1 MRKRPVNAQCTM
13 HNAKGQVPSGSRR
26 SVRGFLHFA
35 FCILHYGRPTAAAL
49 VLVAAVLL
57 AGCDL
62 GLPAGRTP
70 HREGN
75 RLDMVDQP
83 RLKPQRNDTFLGRPT
98 GLMEPQAGTIAV
110 GETPYPYAQNEADR
124 AGAELVN
131 PLQPTS
137 EALAHGKFV
146 YENVCVTCHGP
157 KGAGDGHVTA
167 LFPKPPSLMTQKVR
181 DWPDGQLFHRPM
193 RGQNSMP
200 SHARQ
205 VDAHDAWAA
214 VLHIRQMQKAEPV
227 SVPASSSPG
236 SAGGAADKPAAQP
249 LSSAGAPAKGGK

>member
-1 MRKRPVNAQCTM
+1 MRNA
-13 HNAKGQVPSGSRR
+13 AS
-26 SVRGFLHFA
+26 
-35 FCILHYGRPTAAAL
+35 AL
-49 VLVAAVLL
+49 AVATL
-57 AGCDL
+57 AMFVSACDL

-75 RLDMVDQP
+75 RLDMGDQP
-83 RLKPQRNDTFLGRPT
+83 KLKPQRNDIFGARPT
-98 GLMEPQAGTIAV
+98 GLMEPQPGTLAM

-131 PLQPTS
+131 PLQPTP
-137 EALAHGKFV
+137 AVIAHGKFV
-146 YENVCVTCHGP
+146 YENVCITCHGA
-157 KGAGDGHVTA
+157 KGAGDGVVTA

-205 VDAHDAWAA
+205 VDARDAWS
-214 VLHIRQMQKAEPV
+214 VIHYIRDMQKVEPV
-227 SVPASSSPG
+227 APPPAASAPAVPSASASQGAKPVPA
-236 SAGGAADKPAAQP
+236 QP
-249 LSSAGAPAKGGK
+249 VAVTGGKS

>member
-1 MRKRPVNAQCTM
+1 MSNA
-13 HNAKGQVPSGSRR
+13 AR
-26 SVRGFLHFA
+26 
-35 FCILHYGRPTAAAL
+35 AL
-49 VLVAAVLL
+49 AVVALATLL
-57 AGCDL
+57 TGCDL

-75 RLDMVDQP
+75 RLDMGDQP
-83 RLKPQRNDTFLGRPT
+83 KLKPQRKDLFGARPT
-98 GLMEPQAGTIAV
+98 GLMEPQPGTVAV

-131 PLQPTS
+131 PLQPTPDV
-137 EALAHGKFV
+137 LAHGKFI
-146 YENVCVTCHGP
+146 YENVCITCHGP
-157 KGAGDGHVTA
+157 RGAGDGTVTA

-205 VDAHDAWAA
+205 VDMRDAWS
-214 VLHIRQMQKAEPV
+214 VILYIRQMQKVEPV
-227 SVPASSSPG
+227 APAG
-236 SAGGAADKPAAQP
+236 QATPAAPVPPQP
-249 LSSAGAPAKGGK
+249 AAVPGGKS

>member
-1 MRKRPVNAQCTM
+1 MSNA
-13 HNAKGQVPSGSRR
+13 ARALAV
-26 SVRGFLHFA
+26 VAL
-35 FCILHYGRPTAAAL
+35 AAL
-49 VLVAAVLL
+49 LAA
-57 AGCDL
+57 CDV

-75 RLDMVDQP
+75 RLDMNNQP
-83 RLKPQRNDTFLGRPT
+83 KLKPQRQDIFLARPT
-98 GLMEPQAGTIAV
+98 GLMEPQPGTVALA
-110 GETPYPYAQNEADR
+110 ENPYPYAQNEADR

-131 PLQPTS
+131 PLQPTP
-137 EALAHGKFV
+137 AVVAHGRFV
-146 YENVCVTCHGP
+146 YEQVCVTCHGP

-205 VDAHDAWAA
+205 VDANDAWS
-214 VLHIRQMQKAEPV
+214 VIHYIRQMQKVETVAAPP
-227 SVPASSSPG
+227 SASAPASVQ
-236 SAGGAADKPAAQP
+236 GA
-249 LSSAGAPAKGGK
+249 SAGATAGQAVPVRTAPIKGGK